1 MQSVRRWDKVSD
13 LPVNRRAE
21 KVLRALGWETDF
33 EHIPE
38 SVPSSSVY
46 LDVILE
52 VINATRLD

>member
-1 MQSVRRWDKVSD
+1 MRRWDKVSD